1 VHRPGGWHSLAAA
14 ACGGPWEA
22 FLIAARR
29 HHDPSAVGRM
39 RDRLNE
45 IYAKHTGQ
53 DLSVVAANLDRDRYF
68 DAAEAKEFG
77 LIDEVVQKRPRGI

>member
-1 VHRPGGWHSLAAA
+1 
-14 ACGGPWEA
+14 
-22 FLIAARR
+22 
-29 HHDPSAVGRM
+29 M